1 MLAVLWITVL
11 FVLCITV
18 HIVQLVDS
26 VLLSKFYKICEFY
39 LKMKNLLYFFNI
51 EEDIIRV
58 VLFSS
63 FSCVRR

>member
-11 FVLCITV
+11 FVLCVTV

-39 LKMKNLLYFFNI
+39 LRMKNLLYFFNI

>member
-39 LKMKNLLYFFNI
+39 LRMKNLLYFFNI

-58 VLFSS
+58 VLFS
-63 FSCVRR
+63 